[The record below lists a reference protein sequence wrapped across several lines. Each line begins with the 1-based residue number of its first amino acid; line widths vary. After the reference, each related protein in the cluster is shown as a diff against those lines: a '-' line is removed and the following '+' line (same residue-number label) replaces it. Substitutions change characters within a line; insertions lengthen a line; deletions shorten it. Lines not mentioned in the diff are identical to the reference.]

1 MVPARP
7 HTTTEFSKHAIDPFP
22 PNPAAKP
29 DARKKA
35 ETTPEKSKVL
45 DLLDG
50 GKKPSRR
57 ERQRKEAEPVV
68 PVPSALDEKK
78 ANALDLFTDEK
89 KPKVRKTT
97 RTGKEVLGSI
107 SKILDKDDAA
117 MVPAVPVA
125 AAAPVVE
132 AAPEIPEDEISDDPK
147 LIIIKPPILI
157 PELAARLGLK
167 PFMIM
172 KDLIALGVFPAPNQ
186 PLEPEVAA
194 KVCELHG
201 FHFEREKRDK
211 EKGFHKVEEVIKEPE
226 LPVEEPKDL
235 LKNRPPII
243 TIMGHVDHGKTSILD
258 FLRKTKITAGE
269 AGGITQHIGAYQVIH
284 NEQEITFL
292 DTPGHAIFS
301 DMRARGADITDI
313 VVLVVAAN
321 DGIMPQTV
329 EAIQHAKK
337 AKKTIIVAINKCD
350 LPSANVDRVKSQL
363 AENGLQTTD
372 FGGDT
377 EFAAVSAVTGQ
388 GMDDLLDLM
397 ALQAEVLE
405 LQANPKA
412 NARAAVIE
420 ARVVPG
426 RGTTATVIVESG
438 TLKVGTPFI
447 CGPYAG
453 KVRSLI
459 NDRGVAVKS
468 AHPGMPVEVIGFEEL
483 PNVGDHITEMKT
495 EREAKSLAGERQEA
509 QRLTRLKPQHRN
521 RMEDLYSMV
530 RDGGGKAQLKLIL
543 KCDVQGSVEAIKK
556 AVLAIVSDKVECS
569 FITAAA
575 GPITESDISFAD
587 STDAIVLGF
596 NVKVEAKAVK
606 SAKAAE
612 VEIKLYSV
620 VYELIDQ
627 VREAMLGLL
636 EPLTRETVIGHAEV
650 RQIFKLNRGKVAG
663 SFVTDGRIHRKAHAR
678 VIRGGTPVFDGRMS
692 TLRRFK
698 DEVEEV
704 RTNFECGIR
713 LGEFNEYEEGD
724 IIECYKLEKYAQT
737 L

>member
-1 MVPARP
+1 M
-7 HTTTEFSKHAIDPFP
+7 
-22 PNPAAKP
+22 P
-29 DARKKA
+29 DQS
-35 ETTPEKSKVL
+35 ESTPEKEQVL
-45 DLLDG
+45 DLLG
-50 GKKPSRR
+50 GTKKPSRR
-57 ERQRKEAEPVV
+57 ERKRLDAEPSA
-68 PVPSALDEKK
+68 PVPSKLDK
-78 ANALDLFTDEK
+78 AKSEALDLFSEEK
-89 KPKVRKTT
+89 KPKVRKAHLPA
-97 RTGKEVLGSI
+97 KNVLGSI
-107 SKILDKDDAA
+107 SKLLEREDPNLVKAPP
-117 MVPAVPVA
+117 PAVV
-125 AAAPVVE
+125 AAPVV
-132 AAPEIPEDEISDDPK
+132 AAEEDTAVAEDEAPTDPK
-147 LIIIKPPILI
+147 LIVIKPPILV

-167 PFMIM
+167 PFNIM
-172 KDLIALGVFPAPNQ
+172 ADLIKIGVFPAPNQ
-186 PLEPEVAA
+186 PLEPDVAA
-194 KVCELHG
+194 KICDMHG
-201 FHFEREKRDK
+201 FIFEREKRDK

-226 LPVEEPKDL
+226 LPAEEPEDL
-235 LKNRPPII
+235 LKDRPPIV

-258 FLRKTKITAGE
+258 FFRKSKITAGE

-284 NEQEITFL
+284 SDQEITFL

-313 VVLVVAAN
+313 VVIVVAAN
-321 DGIMPQTV
+321 DGIMPQTL
-329 EAIQHAKK
+329 EAIKHAKK
-337 AKKTIIVAINKCD
+337 AGKTIIVAINKCD

-377 EFAAVSAVTGQ
+377 EFAAVSALTGQ
-388 GMDDLLDLM
+388 GMGDLLELI

-405 LQANPKA
+405 LKANPKST
-412 NARAAVIE
+412 ARAAVIE

-459 NDRGVAVKS
+459 NDRGQAVKS

-483 PNVGDHITEMKT
+483 PNVGDHLTEMKS
-495 EREAKSLAGERQEA
+495 EREAKTLATERQEQ
-509 QRLTRLKPQHRN
+509 QRLARLKPQHRN
-521 RMEDLYSMV
+521 RMQDLYSMV
-530 RDGGGKAQLKLIL
+530 RDGGSKAQLKLIL

-556 AVLAIVSDKVECS
+556 AVLAIESEKVECT

-575 GPITESDISFAD
+575 GPVTESDVAYAA
-587 STDAIVLGF
+587 STDAIILGF

-606 SAKAAE
+606 SAKAAA

-636 EPLTRETVIGHAEV
+636 EPLSRETVIGHAEV
-650 RQIFKLNRGKVAG
+650 RQVFKLSRGRAAG

-678 VIRGGTPVFDGRMS
+678 VIRGGVPVFDGRMS
-692 TLRRFK
+692 TLRRFQE
-698 DEVEEV
+698 EVEEV

-713 LGEFNEYEEGD
+713 LGEFNEYQEGD
-724 IIECYKLEKYAQT
+724 IIECYKLEKVPQT

>member
-1 MVPARP
+1 M
-7 HTTTEFSKHAIDPFP
+7 
-22 PNPAAKP
+22 
-29 DARKKA
+29 
-35 ETTPEKSKVL
+35 PEKSDSSPKKEKVL
-45 DLLDG
+45 DLLDTT
-50 GKKPSRR
+50 KKPSRR
-57 ERQRKEAEPVV
+57 ERQRKEAEPA
-68 PVPSALDEKK
+68 PPAPSKLDK
-78 ANALDLFTDEK
+78 AKSEALDLFSEEK
-89 KPKVRKTT
+89 KPKVRRKNAAPSA
-97 RTGKEVLGSI
+97 VLGSI
-107 SKILDKDDAA
+107 SKILDQDDPN
-117 MVPAVPVA
+117 MVK
-125 AAAPVVE
+125 
-132 AAPEIPEDEISDDPK
+132 APEPAPAEPVESDVTGSSDEESSDDPK
-147 LIIIKPPILI
+147 LIVIKPPILV

-167 PFMIM
+167 PFNVMA
-172 KDLIALGVFPAPNQ
+172 DLIKLGVFPAPNQ
-186 PLEPEVAA
+186 PLEPEIAA
-194 KVCELHG
+194 KVCEVHG
-201 FHFEREKRDK
+201 FVFEREKRDK
-211 EKGFHKVEEVIKEPE
+211 DKGFHKEAEVIKEPE
-226 LPVEEPKDL
+226 APAQEPENL
-235 LKNRPPII
+235 LKDRPPIV

-258 FLRKTKITAGE
+258 FFRQSKVTSGE

-284 NEQEITFL
+284 NDREITFL

-321 DGIMPQTV
+321 DGIMPQTI
-329 EAIQHAKK
+329 EAIKHAKK

-350 LPSANVDRVKSQL
+350 LPSANVDRVKGQL

-377 EFAAVSAVTGQ
+377 EFAEVSALKGT
-388 GMDDLLDLM
+388 GMDTLLELID
-397 ALQAEVLE
+397 LQAEVLE
-405 LQANPKA
+405 LKANPKA
-412 NARAAVIE
+412 TTRASVIE

-438 TLKVGTPFI
+438 TLKVGMPFI
-447 CGPYAG
+447 CGPYSG

-459 NDRGVAVKS
+459 NDRGTAVKS

-483 PNVGDHITEMKT
+483 PNVGDHLTEMKT
-495 EREAKSLAGERQEA
+495 EREAKTLAGERQEK
-509 QRLTRLKPQHRN
+509 QRLARLKPQHRN

-530 RDGGGKAQLKLIL
+530 RDGAGKAQLKLIL

-556 AVLAIVSDKVECS
+556 AVLAIESEKVESS

-575 GPITESDISFAD
+575 GPITESDVAYAA
-587 STDAIVLGF
+587 STDAIILGF

-606 SAKAAE
+606 SAKAAA

-650 RQIFKLNRGKVAG
+650 REIFKINRGKVAG
-663 SFVTDGRIHRKAHAR
+663 CFITDGRVHRKAHAR
-678 VIRGGTPVFDGRMS
+678 VIRGGIPVFDGKMS

-713 LGEFNEYEEGD
+713 LGDFNEYQEGD
-724 IIECYKLEKYAQT
+724 IIECYKLDKVPQT

>member
-1 MVPARP
+1 M
-7 HTTTEFSKHAIDPFP
+7 
-22 PNPAAKP
+22 
-29 DARKKA
+29 
-35 ETTPEKSKVL
+35 PEKSDSSPEQSKVL
-45 DLLDG
+45 DLLDTT
-50 GKKPSRR
+50 KKPSRR
-57 ERQRKEAEPVV
+57 ERQRKEVEVV
-68 PVPSALDEKK
+68 PPPPSVLDAQK
-78 ANALDLFTDEK
+78 ANALDLFAEDK
-89 KPKVRKTT
+89 QPKVKKTT
-97 RTGKEVLGSI
+97 RTGKAVLGTI
-107 SKILDKDDAA
+107 SKLLDNEEKAA
-117 MVPAVPVA
+117 AKNLAPAVAPTPTAPAQTEIASPVSN
-125 AAAPVVE
+125 E
-132 AAPEIPEDEISDDPK
+132 ETISDDPK
-147 LIIIKPPILI
+147 LIVIKPPILV
-157 PELAARLGLK
+157 PDLAARLGLK
-167 PFMIM
+167 PFNIM
-172 KDLIALGVFPAPNQ
+172 ADLIKIGVFPAPNQ
-186 PLEPEVAA
+186 PLEPDIAA
-194 KVCELHG
+194 KICEIHG
-201 FHFEREKRDK
+201 FVFEREKRDK
-211 EKGFHKVEEVIKEPE
+211 DKGFHKEVEVIKEPE
-226 LPVEEPKDL
+226 IVKEQPVDL

-243 TIMGHVDHGKTSILD
+243 TIMGHVDHGKTSLLD

-284 NEQEITFL
+284 HDQEITFL

-321 DGIMPQTV
+321 DGIMPQTI
-329 EAIQHAKK
+329 EAIKHAKK

-363 AENGLQTTD
+363 AEHGLQTTD

-377 EFAAVSAVTGQ
+377 EFAEVSAHTGQ

-405 LQANPKA
+405 LKANPKA
-412 NARAAVIE
+412 TARAAVIE

-447 CGPYAG
+447 CGPFSG

-483 PNVGDHITEMKT
+483 PNVGDHLSEMKS
-495 EREAKSLAGERQEA
+495 EREAKSLATERQET

-521 RMEDLYSMV
+521 RMQDLYSMV

-556 AVLAIVSDKVECS
+556 AVLAIESDKVESS

-575 GPITESDISFAD
+575 GPITESDISYAS
-587 STDAIVLGF
+587 STDAIILGF

-606 SAKAAE
+606 SAKSAGVE
-612 VEIKLYSV
+612 VKLYSV

-650 RQIFKLNRGKVAG
+650 RQIFKLNRGRVAG

>member
-1 MVPARP
+1 MP
-7 HTTTEFSKHAIDPFP
+7 EKSDSS
-22 PNPAAKP
+22 
-29 DARKKA
+29 
-35 ETTPEKSKVL
+35 PEKSKVL
-45 DLLDG
+45 DLLDTT
-50 GKKPSRR
+50 KKPSRR
-57 ERQRKEAEPVV
+57 ERQRKEAEVV
-68 PVPSALDEKK
+68 PPPPSALDAKK
-78 ANALDLFTDEK
+78 ANALDLFADDK
-89 KPKVRKTT
+89 KSKVRKTA
-97 RTGKEVLGSI
+97 RTGKAVLGTI
-107 SKILDKDDAA
+107 SKILDSEDTAA
-117 MVPAVPVA
+117 SKAPEPAPKPAPAAPAPVA
-125 AAAPVVE
+125 VQAAD
-132 AAPEIPEDEISDDPK
+132 DEISDDPK
-147 LIIIKPPILI
+147 LIVIKPPILI
-157 PELAARLGLK
+157 PDLAARLGLK
-167 PFMIM
+167 PFNIM
-172 KDLIALGVFPAPNQ
+172 ADLIKIGVFPAPNQ
-186 PLEPEVAA
+186 PLEPEIAA
-194 KVCELHG
+194 KICDIHG
-201 FHFEREKRDK
+201 FVFEREKRDK
-211 EKGFHKVEEVIKEPE
+211 DKGFHKEVEVIKEPE
-226 LPVEEPKDL
+226 IAKEEPVDL

-243 TIMGHVDHGKTSILD
+243 TIMGHVDHGKTSLLD

-269 AGGITQHIGAYQVIH
+269 AGGITQHIGAYQVMH
-284 NEQEITFL
+284 HDQEITFL

-321 DGIMPQTV
+321 DGIMPQTI
-329 EAIQHAKK
+329 EAIKHAKK

-363 AENGLQTTD
+363 AEHGLQTTD

-377 EFAAVSAVTGQ
+377 EFAEVSALTGK

-405 LQANPKA
+405 LKANPKA
-412 NARAAVIE
+412 TARAAVIE

-483 PNVGDHITEMKT
+483 PNVGDHLTEMKS
-495 EREAKSLAGERQEA
+495 EREAKALATERQEA
-509 QRLTRLKPQHRN
+509 QRLARLKPQHRN

-543 KCDVQGSVEAIKK
+543 KCDVQGSVEAIRK
-556 AVLAIVSDKVECS
+556 AVLEIQSDKVEAS

-575 GPITESDISFAD
+575 GPITESDISYAA
-587 STDAIVLGF
+587 STDAIILGF

-606 SAKAAE
+606 SAKAAGVE
-612 VEIKLYSV
+612 VKLYSV

-650 RQIFKLNRGKVAG
+650 RQIFKLNRGRVAG

-704 RTNFECGIR
+704 RQNFECGIR

>member
-1 MVPARP
+1 MPENSDSSP
-7 HTTTEFSKHAIDPFP
+7 
-22 PNPAAKP
+22 
-29 DARKKA
+29 KK
-35 ETTPEKSKVL
+35 TKVL
-45 DLLDG
+45 DLLDAP
-50 GKKPSRR
+50 KKPSRR
-57 ERQRKEAEPVV
+57 ERQRKEAEVV
-68 PVPSALDEKK
+68 PPAPSVLDAKK
-78 ANALDLFTDEK
+78 ANALDLFAEEK
-89 KPKVRKTT
+89 KPKVRKTA
-97 RTGKEVLGSI
+97 RSEKSVLGTI
-107 SKILDKDDAA
+107 SKILDKEDA
-117 MVPAVPVA
+117 VTPAAEPAAVKAAEPIIVA
-125 AAAPVVE
+125 VAEPVE
-132 AAPEIPEDEISDDPK
+132 AVHDPK

-157 PELAARLGLK
+157 PDLAARLGLK
-167 PFMIM
+167 PFNIM
-172 KDLIALGVFPAPNQ
+172 ADLIKIGVFPAPNQ
-186 PLEPEVAA
+186 PLEPDIAA
-194 KVCELHG
+194 KVCEIHG
-201 FHFEREKRDK
+201 FVFEREKRDK
-211 EKGFHKVEEVIKEPE
+211 DKGFHKVEEVIKEPE
-226 LPVEEPKDL
+226 LVVEEPIDL
-235 LKNRPPII
+235 MLDRPPII

-258 FLRKTKITAGE
+258 YLRKTKITAAE

-284 NEQEITFL
+284 NEREITFL

-321 DGIMPQTV
+321 DGIMPQTI
-329 EAIQHAKK
+329 EAIKHAKK

-350 LPSANVDRVKSQL
+350 LPAANVDRVKSQL
-363 AENGLQTTD
+363 AEHGLQTTD

-377 EFAAVSAVTGQ
+377 EFAEVSAVTGM

-397 ALQAEVLE
+397 ALQSEVLE
-405 LQANPKA
+405 LKANPKST
-412 NARAAVIE
+412 ARAAVIE

-447 CGPYAG
+447 CGPFAG

-483 PNVGDHITEMKT
+483 PNVGDHLTEMKS
-495 EREAKSLAGERQEA
+495 EREAKSLAAERQEA
-509 QRLTRLKPQHRN
+509 QRLIRLKPQHRN
-521 RMEDLYSMV
+521 RMQDLYSMV

-556 AVLAIVSDKVECS
+556 AVLAIESDKVES
-569 FITAAA
+569 TFITAAA
-575 GPITESDISFAD
+575 GPITESDISYAA
-587 STDAIVLGF
+587 STEAIILGF

-606 SAKAAE
+606 SAKAANVE
-612 VEIKLYSV
+612 VKLYSV

-650 RQIFKLNRGKVAG
+650 RQIFKLNRGRVAG

-678 VIRGGTPVFDGRMS
+678 VIRGGIPVFDGRMS

-713 LGEFNEYEEGD
+713 LGEFNEYQEGD

>member
-1 MVPARP
+1 MP
-7 HTTTEFSKHAIDPFP
+7 ENSDSP
-22 PNPAAKP
+22 P
-29 DARKKA
+29 KKI
-35 ETTPEKSKVL
+35 KVL
-45 DLLDG
+45 DLLDTTA
-50 GKKPSRR
+50 KPSRR
-57 ERQRKEAEPVV
+57 ERQRKEAEVIP
-68 PVPSALDEKK
+68 PGPSVLDEQK
-78 ANALDLFTDEK
+78 ANALDLFAEDK

-97 RTGKEVLGSI
+97 RTGKAVIGTI
-107 SKILDKDDAA
+107 SKLLDQEGESAIRAA
-117 MVPAVPVA
+117 EIAATPVPVEIPQA
-125 AAAPVVE
+125 VVE
-132 AAPEIPEDEISDDPK
+132 TKAEEEISDDPK
-147 LIIIKPPILI
+147 LIVIKPPILI
-157 PELAARLGLK
+157 PALAARLGLK
-167 PFMIM
+167 PFNIM
-172 KDLIALGVFPAPNQ
+172 ADLIKIGVFPAPNQ
-186 PLEPEVAA
+186 PLEPEIAA
-194 KVCELHG
+194 KICEIHG
-201 FHFEREKRDK
+201 FVFEREKRDK
-211 EKGFHKVEEVIKEPE
+211 DKGVHKEIVVIKEPE
-226 LPVEEPKDL
+226 IVVEEPVDL
-235 LKNRPPII
+235 LKYRPPII
-243 TIMGHVDHGKTSILD
+243 TIMGHVDHGKTSLLD
-258 FLRKTKITAGE
+258 YLRKTKITAGE

-284 NEQEITFL
+284 NDLEITFL

-321 DGIMPQTV
+321 DGIMPQTI
-329 EAIQHAKK
+329 EAIKHSKK
-337 AKKTIIVAINKCD
+337 ARKTIIVAINKCD

-363 AENGLQTTD
+363 AEHGLQTTD

-377 EFAAVSAVTGQ
+377 EFAEVSALTGK

-397 ALQAEVLE
+397 VLQAEVLE
-405 LQANPKA
+405 LKANPKST
-412 NARAAVIE
+412 ARAAVIE

-468 AHPGMPVEVIGFEEL
+468 AHPGMPVEVVGFEEL
-483 PNVGDHITEMKT
+483 PNVGDHLTEMKT
-495 EREAKSLAGERQEA
+495 EREAKSLATERQEA

-521 RMEDLYSMV
+521 RMQDLYSMV

-556 AVLAIVSDKVECS
+556 AVLAITSDKVESS

-575 GPITESDISFAD
+575 GPITESDISYAA
-587 STDAIVLGF
+587 STEAIILGF

-606 SAKAAE
+606 AAKAADVE
-612 VEIKLYSV
+612 VKLYSV

-650 RQIFKLNRGKVAG
+650 RQIFKLNRGRVAG

-704 RTNFECGIR
+704 RTWVSIDELLFSKFAGSRIEAFQ
-713 LGEFNEYEEGD
+713 LGF
-724 IIECYKLEKYAQT
+724 
-737 L
+737 

>member
-1 MVPARP
+1 MA
-7 HTTTEFSKHAIDPFP
+7 
-22 PNPAAKP
+22 
-29 DARKKA
+29 
-35 ETTPEKSKVL
+35 
-45 DLLDG
+45 
-50 GKKPSRR
+50 
-57 ERQRKEAEPVV
+57 
-68 PVPSALDEKK
+68 
-78 ANALDLFTDEK
+78 
-89 KPKVRKTT
+89 
-97 RTGKEVLGSI
+97 
-107 SKILDKDDAA
+107 
-117 MVPAVPVA
+117 
-125 AAAPVVE
+125 
-132 AAPEIPEDEISDDPK
+132 
-147 LIIIKPPILI
+147 
-157 PELAARLGLK
+157 
-167 PFMIM
+167 
-172 KDLIALGVFPAPNQ
+172 DLIKIGVFPAPNQ
-186 PLEPEVAA
+186 PLEPEIAA
-194 KVCELHG
+194 KICEIHG
-201 FHFEREKRDK
+201 FVFEREKRDK
-211 EKGFHKVEEVIKEPE
+211 DKGVHKEVVVIKEPE
-226 LPVEEPKDL
+226 IVVEEPVDL
-235 LKNRPPII
+235 LKYRPPIV

-258 FLRKTKITAGE
+258 FFRKSKVVSGE

-284 NEQEITFL
+284 NDQEITFL

-313 VVLVVAAN
+313 VIIVVAAN
-321 DGIMPQTV
+321 DGIMPQTL
-329 EAIQHAKK
+329 EAIKHAKK

-377 EFAAVSAVTGQ
+377 EFAEVSALNGK
-388 GMDDLLDLM
+388 GMETLLELV

-405 LQANPKA
+405 LKANPKA
-412 NARAAVIE
+412 TARAAVIE

-438 TLKVGTPFI
+438 TLKIGTPFI

-459 NDRGVAVKS
+459 NDRGVAIKS

-483 PNVGDHITEMKT
+483 PNVGDHLTEMKT
-495 EREAKSLAGERQEA
+495 EREAKTLATERQEA
-509 QRLTRLKPQHRN
+509 QRLVRLKPQHRN

-556 AVLAIVSDKVECS
+556 AVLAIESDKVESS

-575 GPITESDISFAD
+575 GPITESDVSYAT
-587 STDAIVLGF
+587 STDAIILGF

-606 SAKAAE
+606 SAKAAGAE
-612 VEIKLYSV
+612 VKLYSV

-650 RQIFKLNRGKVAG
+650 RQIFKLNRGRVAG

-678 VIRGGTPVFDGRMS
+678 VIRGGIPVFDGRMS

-713 LGEFNEYEEGD
+713 LGEFNEYQEGD

>member
-1 MVPARP
+1 MPENSDSSP
-7 HTTTEFSKHAIDPFP
+7 
-22 PNPAAKP
+22 
-29 DARKKA
+29 KK
-35 ETTPEKSKVL
+35 TKVL
-45 DLLDG
+45 DLLDAT
-50 GKKPSRR
+50 KKPSRR
-57 ERQRKEAEPVV
+57 ERQRKDAEVV
-68 PVPSALDEKK
+68 SVGPSVLDEKK
-78 ANALDLFTDEK
+78 ANALDLFAEEK
-89 KPKVRKTT
+89 KPKVRKTA
-97 RTGKEVLGSI
+97 RTGKAVLGTI
-107 SKILDKDDAA
+107 SKIRDQEVANLVKAA
-117 MVPAVPVA
+117 EPLPIPQKVTAPQPAAVEMPQET
-125 AAAPVVE
+125 AP
-132 AAPEIPEDEISDDPK
+132 SDSK
-147 LIIIKPPILI
+147 LIVIKPPILI
-157 PELAARLGLK
+157 PALAARLGLK
-167 PFMIM
+167 PFNIM
-172 KDLIALGVFPAPNQ
+172 ADLIKIGVFPAPNQ
-186 PLEPEVAA
+186 PLEPEIAA
-194 KVCELHG
+194 KVCEIHG
-201 FHFEREKRDK
+201 FVFEREKRDK
-211 EKGFHKVEEVIKEPE
+211 DKGVHKVEEVIKEPE
-226 LPVEEPKDL
+226 APIKEPENL

-243 TIMGHVDHGKTSILD
+243 TIMGHVDHGKTSLLD
-258 FLRKTKITAGE
+258 YLRKTKITAGE
-269 AGGITQHIGAYQVIH
+269 AGGITQHIGAYQVMH
-284 NEQEITFL
+284 HDQEITFL

-329 EAIQHAKK
+329 EAIKHAKK

-363 AENGLQTTD
+363 AEHGLQTTD

-377 EFAAVSAVTGQ
+377 EFAEVSAVTGK

-405 LQANPKA
+405 LKANPKST
-412 NARAAVIE
+412 ARAAVIE

-459 NDRGVAVKS
+459 NDRGVTVKT

-483 PNVGDHITEMKT
+483 PNVGDHLTEMKT
-495 EREAKSLAGERQEA
+495 EREAKSLAGERQES
-509 QRLTRLKPQHRN
+509 QRLVRLKPQHRN

-556 AVLAIVSDKVECS
+556 AVLAIQSDKVESS

-575 GPITESDISFAD
+575 GPITESDIAYAS
-587 STDAIVLGF
+587 STDAIILGF

-606 SAKAAE
+606 SAKAAGVE
-612 VEIKLYSV
+612 VKLYSV

-650 RQIFKLNRGKVAG
+650 RQVFKLNRGRVAG
-663 SFVTDGRIHRKAHAR
+663 SFVTDGRVHRKAHAR
-678 VIRGGTPVFDGRMS
+678 VIRDGVPVFDGRMS

-713 LGEFNEYEEGD
+713 LGEFNEYVEGD

>member
-1 MVPARP
+1 MPKNSDSSP
-7 HTTTEFSKHAIDPFP
+7 KT
-22 PNPAAKP
+22 
-29 DARKKA
+29 
-35 ETTPEKSKVL
+35 SKVL
-45 DLLDG
+45 DLIEET
-50 GKKPSRR
+50 KKPSRR
-57 ERQRKEAEPVV
+57 ERQRKEAEVV
-68 PVPSALDEKK
+68 PPAPSVLDAQK

-89 KPKVRKTT
+89 KPTVRKTA
-97 RTGKEVLGSI
+97 RSGKAVLGTI
-107 SKILDKDDAA
+107 SKVLDQDNAPEP
-117 MVPAVPVA
+117 VAVPV
-125 AAAPVVE
+125 VVE
-132 AAPEIPEDEISDDPK
+132 AAKPEIIETTEGTEVSDDPK
-147 LIIIKPPILI
+147 LIIIKPPILV
-157 PELAARLGLK
+157 PDLANRLGLK
-167 PFMIM
+167 PFNIM
-172 KDLIALGVFPAPNQ
+172 ADLIKIGVFPAPNQ
-186 PLEPEVAA
+186 PLEPEIAA
-194 KVCELHG
+194 KICEIHG
-201 FHFEREKRDK
+201 FVFEREKRDK

-226 LPVEEPKDL
+226 IVKAEPIDL
-235 LKNRPPII
+235 MLDRPPII

-258 FLRKTKITAGE
+258 YLRKTKITAAE

-284 NEQEITFL
+284 NDREITFL

-321 DGIMPQTV
+321 DGIMPQTI
-329 EAIQHAKK
+329 EAIKHAKK
-337 AKKTIIVAINKCD
+337 ARKTIIVAINKCD
-350 LPSANVDRVKSQL
+350 LPTANVDRVKSQL
-363 AENGLQTTD
+363 AEQGLQTTD

-377 EFAAVSAVTGQ
+377 EFAEVSALTGA

-397 ALQAEVLE
+397 ALQSEVLE
-405 LQANPKA
+405 LKANPKST
-412 NARAAVIE
+412 ARAAIIE

-438 TLKVGTPFI
+438 TLKVGTAFI
-447 CGPYAG
+447 CGPYSG

-483 PNVGDHITEMKT
+483 PNVGDHLTEMKT
-495 EREAKSLAGERQEA
+495 EREAKSLATERQET
-509 QRLTRLKPQHRN
+509 QRLARLKPQHRN
-521 RMEDLYSMV
+521 RMQDLYSMV

-556 AVLAIVSDKVECS
+556 AVLAIESDKVES
-569 FITAAA
+569 TFITAAA
-575 GPITESDISFAD
+575 GPITESDISYAA
-587 STDAIVLGF
+587 STDATILGF

-606 SAKAAE
+606 SAKAAGVE
-612 VEIKLYSV
+612 VKLYSV

-650 RQIFKLNRGKVAG
+650 RQIFKLNRGRVAG

-678 VIRGGTPVFDGRMS
+678 VIRGGIPVFDGRMS

-713 LGEFNEYEEGD
+713 LGEFNEYQEGD

>member
-1 MVPARP
+1 M
-7 HTTTEFSKHAIDPFP
+7 
-22 PNPAAKP
+22 
-29 DARKKA
+29 
-35 ETTPEKSKVL
+35 PENSDSSPKKSKVL
-45 DLLDG
+45 DLLDTA
-50 GKKPSRR
+50 KKPSRR
-57 ERQRKEAEPVV
+57 ERQRKDAEVAP
-68 PVPSALDEKK
+68 PAPSALDEKK
-78 ANALDLFTDEK
+78 ANALDLFAEDK
-89 KPKVRKTT
+89 KAKVRKTS
-97 RTGKEVLGSI
+97 RTGKAVLGTI
-107 SKILDKDDAA
+107 SKLLDQDQAA
-117 MVPAVPVA
+117 ITPAPPAPIEEPTVPTPEAEPEPVA
-125 AAAPVVE
+125 KAEELP
-132 AAPEIPEDEISDDPK
+132 DDPK
-147 LIIIKPPILI
+147 LIVIKPPILI
-157 PELAARLGLK
+157 PDLAARLGLR
-167 PFMIM
+167 PFNIIA
-172 KDLIALGVFPAPNQ
+172 DLIKMNVFPAPNQ
-186 PLEPEVAA
+186 PLDPEIAA
-194 KVCELHG
+194 KICELHG
-201 FHFEREKRDK
+201 FTFEREKRDK
-211 EKGFHKVEEVIKEPE
+211 DKGIHKTEVVITEPVAPAQEPE
-226 LPVEEPKDL
+226 DL

-258 FLRKTKITAGE
+258 FLRKTKITSGE

-284 NEQEITFL
+284 NDQEITFL

-321 DGIMPQTV
+321 DGIMPQTI
-329 EAIQHAKK
+329 EAIKHAKK

-363 AENGLQTTD
+363 SEQGLQTTD

-377 EFAAVSAVTGQ
+377 EFAEVSALTGQ

-405 LQANPKA
+405 LKANPKA
-412 NARAAVIE
+412 TARATIIE

-459 NDRGVAVKS
+459 NDRGAAVKS

-483 PNVGDHITEMKT
+483 PHVGDHLTEMKS
-495 EREAKSLAGERQEA
+495 EREAKALATERQES
-509 QRLTRLKPQHRN
+509 QRLARLKPQHRN

-543 KCDVQGSVEAIKK
+543 KCDVQGSVEAIRK
-556 AVLAIVSDKVECS
+556 AILAIDSEKVDCT

-575 GPITESDISFAD
+575 GPITESDISYAA
-587 STDAIVLGF
+587 STDAIILGF

-606 SAKAAE
+606 SAKAAA
-612 VEIKLYSV
+612 VEIKLYSI

-650 RQIFKLNRGKVAG
+650 RQVFKLSRGRAAG

-678 VIRGGTPVFDGRMS
+678 VIRGGIPVFDGRMS
-692 TLRRFK
+692 TLRRFHE
-698 DEVEEV
+698 EVEEV

-713 LGEFNEYEEGD
+713 LGEFNEYQEGD

>member
-1 MVPARP
+1 MPENSDSSP
-7 HTTTEFSKHAIDPFP
+7 
-22 PNPAAKP
+22 
-29 DARKKA
+29 KK
-35 ETTPEKSKVL
+35 TKVL
-45 DLLDG
+45 DLLEET
-50 GKKPSRR
+50 KKPSRR
-57 ERQRKEAEPVV
+57 ERQRKEAEVV
-68 PVPSALDEKK
+68 PTAPSALDEKK
-78 ANALDLFTDEK
+78 ANALDLFADEK
-89 KPKVRKTT
+89 KPKVVRKTT
-97 RTGKEVLGSI
+97 RTGKAVLGTI
-107 SKILDKDDAA
+107 SKILDKEDA
-117 MVPAVPVA
+117 VTLEA
-125 AAAPVVE
+125 ANPTPELAAPTPP
-132 AAPEIPEDEISDDPK
+132 AAEEESDTSSELSDDPK
-147 LIIIKPPILI
+147 LIVIKPPILI
-157 PELAARLGLK
+157 PDLAARLGLK
-167 PFMIM
+167 PFNIM
-172 KDLIALGVFPAPNQ
+172 ADLIKIGVFPAPNQ
-186 PLEPEVAA
+186 PLEPDIAA
-194 KVCELHG
+194 KICEIHG
-201 FHFEREKRDK
+201 FVFEREKRDK
-211 EKGFHKVEEVIKEPE
+211 DKGIHKTDVVIKEPE
-226 LPVEEPKDL
+226 APVQEPEDL
-235 LKNRPPII
+235 LKDRPPII

-258 FLRKTKITAGE
+258 FFRKTKITSGE

-284 NEQEITFL
+284 NEKEITFL

-321 DGIMPQTV
+321 DGIMPQTI
-329 EAIQHAKK
+329 EAIKHAKK
-337 AKKTIIVAINKCD
+337 SKKTIIVAINKCD
-350 LPSANVDRVKSQL
+350 LPAANVDRVKSQL
-363 AENGLQTTD
+363 AEHGLQTTD

-377 EFAAVSAVTGQ
+377 EFAEVSAITGQ
-388 GMDDLLDLM
+388 GMDDLLDLIV
-397 ALQAEVLE
+397 LQADVLE
-405 LQANPKA
+405 LKANPKA
-412 NARAAVIE
+412 TTRAAVIE

-459 NDRGVAVKS
+459 NDRGTAVKS

-483 PNVGDHITEMKT
+483 PNVGDHLTEMKS
-495 EREAKSLAGERQEA
+495 EREAKSLASERQES

-556 AVLAIVSDKVECS
+556 AVLAIESDKVES
-569 FITAAA
+569 TFITAAA
-575 GPITESDISFAD
+575 GPITESDVSYAA
-587 STDAIVLGF
+587 STDAIILGF

-606 SAKAAE
+606 SAKAAA
-612 VEIKLYSV
+612 VEIKLYSI

-650 RQIFKLNRGKVAG
+650 RQVFKLSRGRAAG

-678 VIRGGTPVFDGRMS
+678 VVRGGIPVFDGRMS
-692 TLRRFK
+692 TLRRFHE
-698 DEVEEV
+698 EVEEV

-713 LGEFNEYEEGD
+713 LGEFNEYQEGD

>member
-1 MVPARP
+1 
-7 HTTTEFSKHAIDPFP
+7 
-22 PNPAAKP
+22 
-29 DARKKA
+29 
-35 ETTPEKSKVL
+35 
-45 DLLDG
+45 
-50 GKKPSRR
+50 
-57 ERQRKEAEPVV
+57 
-68 PVPSALDEKK
+68 
-78 ANALDLFTDEK
+78 
-89 KPKVRKTT
+89 
-97 RTGKEVLGSI
+97 
-107 SKILDKDDAA
+107 
-117 MVPAVPVA
+117 
-125 AAAPVVE
+125 
-132 AAPEIPEDEISDDPK
+132 
-147 LIIIKPPILI
+147 
-157 PELAARLGLK
+157 
-167 PFMIM
+167 
-172 KDLIALGVFPAPNQ
+172 
-186 PLEPEVAA
+186 
-194 KVCELHG
+194 
-201 FHFEREKRDK
+201 
-211 EKGFHKVEEVIKEPE
+211 
-226 LPVEEPKDL
+226 
-235 LKNRPPII
+235 
-243 TIMGHVDHGKTSILD
+243 MGHVDHGKTSLLD
-258 FLRKTKITAGE
+258 YLRKTKITSSE

-284 NEQEITFL
+284 NDLEITFL

-321 DGIMPQTV
+321 DGIMPQTI
-329 EAIQHAKK
+329 EAIKHSKK

-363 AENGLQTTD
+363 AEHGLQTTD

-377 EFAAVSAVTGQ
+377 EFAEVSALTGK

-405 LQANPKA
+405 LKANPKST
-412 NARAAVIE
+412 ARAAVIE
-420 ARVVPG
+420 ARVVAG

-438 TLKVGTPFI
+438 TLKVCTPFI
-447 CGPYAG
+447 CGPFAG

-468 AHPGMPVEVIGFEEL
+468 AHPGMPVEVVGFEEL
-483 PNVGDHITEMKT
+483 PNVGDHLTEMKT
-495 EREAKSLAGERQEA
+495 EREAKSLAAERQEA
-509 QRLTRLKPQHRN
+509 QRLIRLKPQHRN
-521 RMEDLYSMV
+521 RMQDLYSMV
-530 RDGGGKAQLKLIL
+530 RDGAGKAQLKLIL

-556 AVLAIVSDKVECS
+556 AVLAITSDKVETS

-575 GPITESDISFAD
+575 GPITESDISYAL
-587 STDAIVLGF
+587 STEAIILGF

-606 SAKAAE
+606 SAKAAGVE
-612 VEIKLYSV
+612 VKLYSI

-650 RQIFKLNRGKVAG
+650 RQIFKLNRGRVAG
-663 SFVTDGRIHRKAHAR
+663 SFVTDGRVHRKAHAR
-678 VIRGGTPVFDGRMS
+678 VVRDGVPVFDGRMS

-713 LGEFNEYEEGD
+713 LGEFNEYQEGD

>member
-1 MVPARP
+1 MPKNSDSSP
-7 HTTTEFSKHAIDPFP
+7 KT
-22 PNPAAKP
+22 
-29 DARKKA
+29 
-35 ETTPEKSKVL
+35 SKVL
-45 DLLDG
+45 DLIEET
-50 GKKPSRR
+50 KKPSRR
-57 ERQRKEAEPVV
+57 ERQRKEAEVV
-68 PVPSALDEKK
+68 PPAPSVLDAQK

-89 KPKVRKTT
+89 KPKVRKTA
-97 RTGKEVLGSI
+97 RTGKAVLGTI
-107 SKILDKDDAA
+107 SKVLDQDNAPE
-117 MVPAVPVA
+117 PAPAPV
-125 AAAPVVE
+125 VVE
-132 AAPEIPEDEISDDPK
+132 AAEPAIIETAEGTEVSDDPK
-147 LIIIKPPILI
+147 LIIIKPPILV
-157 PELAARLGLK
+157 PDLANRLGLK
-167 PFMIM
+167 PFNIM
-172 KDLIALGVFPAPNQ
+172 ADLIKIGVFPAPNQ
-186 PLEPEVAA
+186 PLEPEIAA
-194 KVCELHG
+194 KICEIHG
-201 FHFEREKRDK
+201 FTFEREKRDK

-226 LPVEEPKDL
+226 IVKAEPIDL
-235 LKNRPPII
+235 MLDRPPII

-258 FLRKTKITAGE
+258 YLRKTKITAAE

-284 NEQEITFL
+284 NDREITFL

-321 DGIMPQTV
+321 DGIMPQTI
-329 EAIQHAKK
+329 EAIKHAKK
-337 AKKTIIVAINKCD
+337 ARKTIIVAINKCD
-350 LPSANVDRVKSQL
+350 LPTANVDRVKSQL
-363 AENGLQTTD
+363 AEQGLQTTD

-377 EFAAVSAVTGQ
+377 EFAEVSALTGA

-397 ALQAEVLE
+397 ALQSEVLE
-405 LQANPKA
+405 LKANPKST
-412 NARAAVIE
+412 ARAAIIE

-438 TLKVGTPFI
+438 TLKVGTAFI
-447 CGPYAG
+447 CGPYSG

-483 PNVGDHITEMKT
+483 PNVGDHLTEMKT
-495 EREAKSLAGERQEA
+495 EREAKSLATERQET
-509 QRLTRLKPQHRN
+509 QRLARLKPQHRN
-521 RMEDLYSMV
+521 RMQDLYSMV

-556 AVLAIVSDKVECS
+556 AVLAIESDKVES
-569 FITAAA
+569 TFITAAA
-575 GPITESDISFAD
+575 GPITESDISYAA
-587 STDAIVLGF
+587 STDATILGF

-606 SAKAAE
+606 SAKAAGVE
-612 VEIKLYSV
+612 VKLYSV

-650 RQIFKLNRGKVAG
+650 RQIFKLNRGRVAG

-678 VIRGGTPVFDGRMS
+678 VIRGGIPVFDGRMS

-713 LGEFNEYEEGD
+713 LGEFNEYQEGD

>member
-1 MVPARP
+1 M
-7 HTTTEFSKHAIDPFP
+7 
-22 PNPAAKP
+22 
-29 DARKKA
+29 
-35 ETTPEKSKVL
+35 PEKSDSSPKKTKVL
-45 DLLDG
+45 DLIEPAP
-50 GKKPSRR
+50 KTSRR
-57 ERQRKEAEPVV
+57 ERQRKVAEVV
-68 PVPSALDEKK
+68 PPAPSVLDAQK
-78 ANALDLFTDEK
+78 ANALDLFAEDK

-97 RTGKEVLGSI
+97 RTGKAVLGTI
-107 SKILDKDDAA
+107 SKILDKEDPV
-117 MVPAVPVA
+117 MVPEPKPVA
-125 AAAPVVE
+125 PAPVVAAVE
-132 AAPEIPEDEISDDPK
+132 AEIEVSDDPK

-157 PELAARLGLK
+157 PDLAARLGLK
-167 PFMIM
+167 PFNIM
-172 KDLIALGVFPAPNQ
+172 ADLIKIGVFPAPNQ
-186 PLEPEVAA
+186 PLEPEIAA
-194 KVCELHG
+194 KVCEIHG
-201 FHFEREKRDK
+201 FTFEREKRDK
-211 EKGFHKVEEVIKEPE
+211 DKGFHKEVEVIKEPE
-226 LPVEEPKDL
+226 IVKEEPVDL

-243 TIMGHVDHGKTSILD
+243 TIMGHVDHGKTSLLD

-284 NEQEITFL
+284 HDQEITFL

-321 DGIMPQTV
+321 DGIMPQTL
-329 EAIQHAKK
+329 EAIKHAKK

-377 EFAAVSAVTGQ
+377 EFAEVSALTGM

-397 ALQAEVLE
+397 VLQAEVLE
-405 LQANPKA
+405 LKANPKST
-412 NARAAVIE
+412 ARAAVIE

-459 NDRGVAVKS
+459 NDRGVAVKT

-483 PNVGDHITEMKT
+483 PNVGDHLTEMKT

-556 AVLAIVSDKVECS
+556 AVLAIESDKVESS

-575 GPITESDISFAD
+575 GPITESDIAYAD
-587 STDAIVLGF
+587 STDAIILGF

-606 SAKAAE
+606 SAKAASVE
-612 VEIKLYSV
+612 VKLYSV

-636 EPLTRETVIGHAEV
+636 EPLTRESIMGHAEV
-650 RQIFKLNRGKVAG
+650 RQIFKLNRGRVAG